1 LFTNISRQEGVVSR
15 MMGVKMIV
23 SAAITGFLIFA
34 LFLEAIFSS
43 PKDR

>member
-1 LFTNISRQEGVVSR
+1 MFTNISRQEGAASR

-34 LFLEAIFSS
+34 LFLEAISSS

>member
-1 LFTNISRQEGVVSR
+1 MFTSISRQEGAASR
-15 MMGVKMIV
+15 MIRVKMMV

-34 LFLEAIFSS
+34 LFLEAISSS